1 MVDLHALTC
10 PLCGSA
16 HVERS
21 AGGVFYCRSCGARLL
36 LVNPQGSSAE
46 LVVPDVQGWV
56 DCPRCGAPNSAEHF
70 FCTQCG
76 APVRY
81 KCANCGTVRP
91 ASEKVC
97 GVCGYTQ
104 EQAEALV
111 QTRAHNRRW
120 RKYAVA
126 WGLAGAFIVGS
137 AWLCVVT
144 SMDWRNNAAID
155 ALSTAL
161 FCATPLV
168 GFAVGAGVYFL
179 KRRLPPQKQRT
190 P

>member
-1 MVDLHALTC
+1 MVDLQALTC

-16 HVERS
+16 HVERT
-21 AGGVFYCRSCGARLL
+21 GGGIFRCRNCGARLL
-36 LVNPQGSSAE
+36 LVDALGQ
-46 LVVPDVQGWV
+46 LVAPDVEGWV
-56 DCPRCGAPNSAEHF
+56 DCPRCGTPNSAEHF

-81 KCANCGTVRP
+81 TCPNCGTVRQ

-104 EQAEALV
+104 EQAKIVV

-126 WGLAGAFIVGS
+126 WGLVGAFVVAS

-144 SMDWRNNAAID
+144 SMDWRNNATIN

-161 FCATPLV
+161 FCATPLAGV
-168 GFAVGAGVYFL
+168 AAGAGMYFL
-179 KRRLPPQKQRT
+179 KRRTPPEKL
-190 P
+190 